1 MSAIPNKVILL
12 EPGLAPVVTELLL
25 NRGAQGGL
33 IPFVPLLYVSCH
45 ATAYRAFAGNE
56 SS

>member
-12 EPGLAPVVTELLL
+12 EPGLAPVVIELLL
-25 NRGAQGGL
+25 NRGGRL

-45 ATAYRAFAGNE
+45 ATARRAFAGNE